1 MNLGSYAI
9 IGIDEYGNRRQICV
23 EDSRAAAQSFI
34 DSQRVAHTF
43 IAYGGYK
50 SNFSHHHILR
60 GYVDAVIELFD
71 EDMHGTRSTS
81 L

>member
-1 MNLGSYAI
+1 MSWAI

-23 EDSRAAAQSFI
+23 EATQADAQNFI
-34 DSQRVAHTF
+34 DSQRVAT
-43 IAYGGYK
+43 YTTSTGWL

-60 GYVDAVIELFD
+60 GYVDAFIEQTD
-71 EDMHGTRSTS
+71 EQ